1 LSACRESYQG
11 DQVLARLLEKQGV
24 SMPLAELRALVAGVA
39 AAAIDRTDTA
49 WLRLILEDPSPALAA
64 QLAALKEDLAP
75 RPSRVPPAERL
86 KLLRAELARRGLA
99 GFIVPRGDEHQGEY
113 VPPRAQRLAFL
124 TGFTG
129 SAGLAIVLAE
139 RAALFVDG
147 RYTLQARQEVDM
159 ARFELRHIS
168 EQPAAE
174 WLAEHLKQGDRLGID
189 PWLHTPA
196 ELERYGTAA
205 EGAGALLAEQES
217 NPIDAVWP
225 DQPPPPL
232 GPVRPHDLGFAG
244 RSAADKRADI
254 AAALVRAKAD
264 AAVLTAPDSIAWLL
278 NIRGSDVPHTPLP
291 LSFAM
296 IEASGAT
303 TLYIDRRKLL
313 PETRAHLAGEA
324 RLAPVAD
331 FAPDLDAKGAAKAR
345 ILLDQTGVAAAA
357 VGRLLR
363 AGAEIVRGGDPCALP
378 KACKNDIEIQGT
390 RAAHRRDG
398 AALTRF
404 LAWLAAATA
413 ANEPVREIAAA
424 DRLEAFRREGEH
436 FRDLSFPTIS
446 GAGPNGAIVHY
457 RASPASERSL
467 APGEL
472 YLLDSGAQYLDGTT
486 DVTRTM
492 AIGTPSAE
500 QRDRFTRVL
509 KGHIALATARF
520 PQGTTGSQL
529 DVLARV
535 ALWQAGVDYD
545 HGTGHGVGSYLGV
558 HEGPQRISKLPNTV
572 ALKPGMIVSNEPGYY
587 KTGEYGIRIE
597 NLVLVVEAAA
607 GSPAG
612 ARGEDSHAGSPAGTR
627 GENTGA
633 GPAGARGENTRGNGE
648 RPLLGFETLTL
659 APIDTRL
666 VDLEML
672 TPEERGWLND
682 YHRRVRETL
691 TPLLDAPAAGW
702 LAQATRPI

>member
-1 LSACRESYQG
+1 MSYCAGLQRPIGRTSFRSMVQERPLSACRETYQG
-11 DQVLARLLEKQGV
+11 DQALARLLEKQGV
-24 SMPLAELRALVAGVA
+24 RLGLAELKPLLAGIA
-39 AAAIDRTDTA
+39 AAALDPADQD
-49 WLRLILEDPSPALAA
+49 WLRLIIESPSPALAA
-64 QLAALKEDLAP
+64 QLAALKESLAP
-75 RPSRVPPAERL
+75 GPSAVPLPERL
-86 KLLRAELARRGLA
+86 PLLRSELARRGLA

-129 SAGLAIVLAE
+129 SAGLAIVLAD

-147 RYTLQARQEVDM
+147 RYTLQARQEVDL
-159 ARFELRHIS
+159 ARFEIRHIA
-168 EQPAAE
+168 EQPATE
-174 WLAEHLKQGDRLGID
+174 WLAEHLQQGDKLGID

-196 ELERYGTAA
+196 ELERYGTVA
-205 EGAGALLAEQES
+205 EGAKALIAEQEM
-217 NPIDAVWP
+217 NPIDAIWR
-225 DQPPPPL
+225 DQPPAPL
-232 GPVRPHDLGFAG
+232 GPVRPHAIEFAG
-244 RSAADKRADI
+244 KSTADKRAEI
-254 AAALVRAKAD
+254 AAALARSKAD

-291 LSFAM
+291 LSFA
-296 IEASGAT
+296 IVEASGAAK
-303 TLYIDRRKLL
+303 LYIDARKLL
-313 PETRAHLAGEA
+313 PETRAHLAGA
-324 RLAPVAD
+324 AVIAPPAD
-331 FAPDLDAKGAAKAR
+331 FADDLDGKGAAKAR
-345 ILLDQTGVAAAA
+345 ILLDQASVAAA
-357 VGRLLR
+357 VMGRLLR

-378 KACKNDIEIQGT
+378 KACKNDIEIAGT

-404 LAWLAAATA
+404 LAWLAAATSG
-413 ANEPVREIAAA
+413 NEPVREIAAS
-424 DRLEAFRREGEH
+424 DQLEAFRREGER

-457 RASPASERSL
+457 RASPASERAL

-492 AIGTPSAE
+492 AIGVPSAE

-535 ALWQAGVDYD
+535 ALWEAGVDYD

-587 KTGEYGIRIE
+587 KTGAYGIRIE
-597 NLVLVVEAAA
+597 NLVLVVPAPKPASNGDGAA
-607 GSPAG
+607 
-612 ARGEDSHAGSPAGTR
+612 
-627 GENTGA
+627 
-633 GPAGARGENTRGNGE
+633 E
-648 RPLLGFETLTL
+648 RPLLCFETLTL
-659 APIDTRL
+659 APIDTAL
-666 VDLEML
+666 VDLALL
-672 TPEERGWLND
+672 TQVERDWLNA
-682 YHRRVRETL
+682 YHRRVREAL
-691 TPLLDAPAAGW
+691 TPLLDASTARW
-702 LAQATRPI
+702 LEQATQPL